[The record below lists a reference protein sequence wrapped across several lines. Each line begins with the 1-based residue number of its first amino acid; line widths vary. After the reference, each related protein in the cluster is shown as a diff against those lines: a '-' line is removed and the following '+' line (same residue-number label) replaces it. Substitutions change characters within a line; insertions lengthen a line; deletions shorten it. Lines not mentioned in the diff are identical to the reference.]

1 LQWLATRRI
10 GFPSTVI
17 RHLAS
22 ICITRCLSKPCP
34 RQANAVALD
43 ASYDVAVL
51 RCDFLNDYPDD
62 LSLDSERDFV
72 DDRSNFT
79 WLRIVG

>member
-1 LQWLATRRI
+1 M
-10 GFPSTVI
+10 
-17 RHLAS
+17 
-22 ICITRCLSKPCP
+22 
-34 RQANAVALD
+34 ALD